1 MSFKSIIS
9 SVAVSAIAAGSLI
22 PLSSA
27 ASAGEWNHRGH
38 GQRFESHAF
47 DNHGGNRG
55 WNQHRQYNAWHGSND
70 YDGNYGYR
78 RHRNNN
84 GRALAIGAFATIL
97 GIAIAAE
104 ASRGHNDH
112 YVDRD

>member
-55 WNQHRQYNAWHGSND
+55 WGGHRQYNAWHGDNED
-70 YDGNYGYR
+70 YGYR

-84 GRALAIGAFATIL
+84 GALAIGAFAAIL

-104 ASRGHNDH
+104 ANRGHHNYD
-112 YVDRD
+112 YADRD